1 MGRLEHDL
9 IRPIQQMFDL
19 VIPKMTKGMAEGQVR
34 YARHLEE
41 IAEAFE
47 RTDKSHVSASVHP
60 DQVKA
65 FGDSVTGDVTTG
77 PGQAVFWTG
86 RTRTG
91 PDPKSDF
98 VDAGEQNGH
107 FLAQE
112 FARSR
117 GTTTIEG
124 LIEDRG
130 IDMPAWS
137 EEVEV
142 QERWMEISK
151 RYASGVSGDVYVV
164 MGRSVRKGAVWH
176 EEFTA
181 LKKNVDVTRVIKIDL
196 TTGRES
202 VIHARSPG

>member
-1 MGRLEHDL
+1 MGRLEHEL

-19 VIPKMTKGMAEGQVR
+19 VIPKLTKGMAEGQVR
-34 YARHLEE
+34 YARHLED
-41 IAEAFE
+41 AADAFE
-47 RTDKSHVSASVHP
+47 RTDKSHVSPLLHP
-60 DQVKA
+60 DQIKA
-65 FGDSVTGDVTTG
+65 FGDSKTGDVTTG

-86 RTRTG
+86 RTRNG
-91 PDPKSDF
+91 PDPESDF
-98 VDAGEQNGH
+98 VDAGERNGH

-117 GTTTIEG
+117 GTTTLEG

-130 IDMPAWS
+130 IAIPAWS
-137 EEVEV
+137 KDKLV
-142 QERWMEISK
+142 QKRWMEIST

-176 EEFTA
+176 EEFKA
-181 LKKNVDVTRVIKIDL
+181 LKRNVNVTRVIKVDL

>member
-1 MGRLEHDL
+1 
-9 IRPIQQMFDL
+9 
-19 VIPKMTKGMAEGQVR
+19 MAEGQVR

-47 RTDKSHVSASVHP
+47 RTDKSHVSHSVHP
-60 DQVKA
+60 DQVTA
-65 FGDSVTGDVTTG
+65 FGDSTTGDVTTG

-91 PDPKSDF
+91 PDPDSDF
-98 VDAGEQNGH
+98 AGAGADENGR

-117 GTTTIEG
+117 GTTTLEG

-130 IDMPAWS
+130 IAIPAWS
-137 EEVEV
+137 EDAEV
-142 QERWMEISK
+142 QGRWVEISK

-164 MGRSVRKGAVWH
+164 MGRSVRKDAVWH
-176 EEFTA
+176 DEFAA
-181 LKKNVDVTRVIKIDL
+181 LKRNVNVTRVLKIDL
-196 TTGRES
+196 TTRRES